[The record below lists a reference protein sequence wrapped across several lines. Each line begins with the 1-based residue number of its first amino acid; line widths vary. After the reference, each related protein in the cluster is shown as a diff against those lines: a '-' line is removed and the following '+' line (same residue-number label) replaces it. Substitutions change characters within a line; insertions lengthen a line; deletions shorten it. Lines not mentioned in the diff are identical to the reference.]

1 MGSDL
6 NAVKSA
12 NYEITLDNSAGLII
26 LFDKKKASSF
36 ETHDA
41 IVTIYRDENKNI
53 LGVQIEYLDDDE
65 DTNED

>member
-6 NAVKSA
+6 SAVKSA
-12 NYEITLDNSAGLII
+12 NYEIALDNSAGLII
-26 LFDKKKASSF
+26 RFDKKKASSF

-53 LGVQIEYLDDDE
+53 LAVEIEYLDDDE
-65 DTNED
+65 GIDED

>member
-53 LGVQIEYLDDDE
+53 LAVQIEYLDDDE